1 MHQEEVEQAI
11 DKCIQ
16 NDILAEILRKNSRS
30 TIMNSILTEWGEN
43 EYREFLKE
51 ESWKEGHESGKCEE
65 IREGIF
71 FNGRGGK
78 TLHC

>member
-1 MHQEEVEQAI
+1 
-11 DKCIQ
+11 
-16 NDILAEILRKNSRS
+16 
-30 TIMNSILTEWGEN
+30 MNSILTEWGEN

>member
-1 MHQEEVEQAI
+1 
-11 DKCIQ
+11 
-16 NDILAEILRKNSRS
+16 
-30 TIMNSILTEWGEN
+30 MNSILTEWGEN

-51 ESWKEGHESGKCEE
+51 ESWKEGHESGKREE